1 MIIKNIL
8 YTVVFS
14 LIAWLIFSLIS
25 AKNEIISLKSSVS
38 LQNQEIKRLKIETK
52 KYEKDFTTKK
62 KQLEDKYSRISKAT
76 STCEDTIIKLEKLLE
91 LWTH

>member
-14 LIAWLIFSLIS
+14 VIAWLVFSLVS

-38 LQNQEIKRLKIETK
+38 LQNQEIKRLKIEAK
-52 KYEKDFTTKK
+52 KYEKDFTAKK
-62 KQLEDKYSRISKAT
+62 KQLEDKYSRISKVT
-76 STCEDTIIKLEKLLE
+76 STCEDTVLKLEKLLE